1 MASIDDESG
10 SSSKKTI
17 GKRGVTRLQKI
28 HKAKSNGKRIEVQWN
43 SRGQPIKHNSKTF
56 ASFIGVTVRRLVPI
70 SLDNW
75 SAKKNKEAVGVY
87 KQNIW
92 DEIEK
97 AFIIGEE
104 HRAFVYR
111 EAGKLHRAFR
121 TKMARS
127 YLKDSKGGFV
137 KHRPAKYSF
146 CIKQDD
152 WDKFVAQHMT
162 AKFQKVSDEN
172 RERALNPQHLYRK
185 SRLGCAR
192 LEADMVEE
200 SEVGEINRSQVW
212 KAARVNK
219 SGVIDNENVQ
229 RVVDQCEK
237 LTEALSEEER
247 QDLGPTNILFEALNL
262 PNYSGRVRTYGFGV
276 CSRDILPRQNL
287 PTQMDFEKLYGF
299 CNSLKSRL
307 EVLEREK
314 IERDKLDRE
323 KLERQQTEEVE
334 ERQQPKQVSE
344 RLQQPEKVAQR
355 QHLEQVV
362 ERKQPEKVAES
373 RLPSDKGSCNP
384 GSFDN
389 IPEGLFHVNIY
400 LSSPSRCLVARGK
413 LYNTKGNTV
422 HGMTLPPGYVKV
434 NIDVAIVPNAPL
446 PISVEDGDVSM
457 VGQAIG
463 TIVPWPTK
471 LLEFVAECEKIPG
484 QSQNKGNNI
493 QHSVEY
499 SVSSPNKSN
508 KKFKIEESPRVG
520 GSAGIANLPFL
531 DMYVKKMMRVGSLIQ
546 IKMEESIFGEEF
558 LEQLRVESIKE
569 ILDHNWLSA
578 SIITVFSRYLY
589 DKFISPNGLINKFS
603 FISPHVS
610 REDNLGNGIAK
621 ILLKDEEFKD
631 KMILAPCN
639 LGKHWVLLVINL
651 NAEVIYYMDPLN
663 GEPTKHQNFK
673 TKFENALQIYR
684 ANSSSKVP
692 KVSKSKKI
700 SWQKIKCPRQINGV
714 DCGYF
719 VMRFMKEVIMENEF
733 MIPTNYF
740 FDHKCRTYSH
750 DKLTEVKE
758 DWATYVVDDVFGKQE
773 AIILPN

>member
-1 MASIDDESG
+1 
-10 SSSKKTI
+10 
-17 GKRGVTRLQKI
+17 
-28 HKAKSNGKRIEVQWN
+28 
-43 SRGQPIKHNSKTF
+43 
-56 ASFIGVTVRRLVPI
+56 
-70 SLDNW
+70 
-75 SAKKNKEAVGVY
+75 
-87 KQNIW
+87 
-92 DEIEK
+92 
-97 AFIIGEE
+97 
-104 HRAFVYR
+104 
-111 EAGKLHRAFR
+111 
-121 TKMARS
+121 MARS

-172 RERALNPQHLYRK
+172 RERALNPQHPYRK

-192 LEADMVEE
+192 LEADMVKE

-212 KAARVNK
+212 KVARVNK

-262 PNYSGRVRTYGFGV
+262 PNYSGRVRTYGFG
-276 CSRDILPRQNL
+276 
-287 PTQMDFEKLYGF
+287 
-299 CNSLKSRL
+299 
-307 EVLEREK
+307 VLEREK

-384 GSFDN
+384 GSFGN
-389 IPEGLFHVNIY
+389 IPEGLFPVNIY

-434 NIDVAIVPNAPL
+434 NIEVAIVPNVPL

-700 SWQKIKCPRQINGV
+700 SWKKIKCPRQINGV

-719 VMRFMKEVIMENEF
+719 VMRFMKE
-733 MIPTNYF
+733 YF

>member
-10 SSSKKTI
+10 SSSKKTV

-172 RERALNPQHLYRK
+172 RERALNPQHPYRK

-262 PNYSGRVRTYGFGV
+262 PNYSGRVRTYGFG
-276 CSRDILPRQNL
+276 
-287 PTQMDFEKLYGF
+287 
-299 CNSLKSRL
+299 
-307 EVLEREK
+307 
-314 IERDKLDRE
+314 
-323 KLERQQTEEVE
+323 
-334 ERQQPKQVSE
+334 
-344 RLQQPEKVAQR
+344 R

-362 ERKQPEKVAES
+362 ERKKPEKVAES

-384 GSFDN
+384 GSFGN
-389 IPEGLFHVNIY
+389 IPEGLFPVNIY

-434 NIDVAIVPNAPL
+434 NIEVAIVPNAPL

-457 VGQAIG
+457 
-463 TIVPWPTK
+463 
-471 LLEFVAECEKIPG
+471 
-484 QSQNKGNNI
+484 
-493 QHSVEY
+493 
-499 SVSSPNKSN
+499 
-508 KKFKIEESPRVG
+508 
-520 GSAGIANLPFL
+520 
-531 DMYVKKMMRVGSLIQ
+531 
-546 IKMEESIFGEEF
+546 
-558 LEQLRVESIKE
+558 
-569 ILDHNWLSA
+569 
-578 SIITVFSRYLY
+578 
-589 DKFISPNGLINKFS
+589 
-603 FISPHVS
+603 
-610 REDNLGNGIAK
+610 
-621 ILLKDEEFKD
+621 
-631 KMILAPCN
+631 
-639 LGKHWVLLVINL
+639 
-651 NAEVIYYMDPLN
+651 
-663 GEPTKHQNFK
+663 
-673 TKFENALQIYR
+673 
-684 ANSSSKVP
+684 
-692 KVSKSKKI
+692 
-700 SWQKIKCPRQINGV
+700 
-714 DCGYF
+714 
-719 VMRFMKEVIMENEF
+719 
-733 MIPTNYF
+733 YF

>member
-10 SSSKKTI
+10 SSSKKTV
-17 GKRGVTRLQKI
+17 GKHGVTRLQKI

-56 ASFIGVTVRRLVPI
+56 ASFIGVTIRRLVPI
-70 SLDNW
+70 RLDNW

-111 EAGKLHRAFR
+111 EAGKLHRAFK

-172 RERALNPQHLYRK
+172 RERALNPQHPYRK
-185 SRLGCAR
+185 SCLGCAC
-192 LEADMVEE
+192 LEAYMVEE

-247 QDLGPTNILFEALNL
+247 QDLGPTNILFEALNF

-276 CSRDILPRQNL
+276 N
-287 PTQMDFEKLYGF
+287 
-299 CNSLKSRL
+299 
-307 EVLEREK
+307 
-314 IERDKLDRE
+314 IE
-323 KLERQQTEEVE
+323 
-334 ERQQPKQVSE
+334 
-344 RLQQPEKVAQR
+344 
-355 QHLEQVV
+355 
-362 ERKQPEKVAES
+362 
-373 RLPSDKGSCNP
+373 
-384 GSFDN
+384 
-389 IPEGLFHVNIY
+389 
-400 LSSPSRCLVARGK
+400 
-413 LYNTKGNTV
+413 
-422 HGMTLPPGYVKV
+422 
-434 NIDVAIVPNAPL
+434 VAIVPNAPF

-484 QSQNKGNNI
+484 QSQNK
-493 QHSVEY
+493 
-499 SVSSPNKSN
+499 
-508 KKFKIEESPRVG
+508 
-520 GSAGIANLPFL
+520 
-531 DMYVKKMMRVGSLIQ
+531 
-546 IKMEESIFGEEF
+546 
-558 LEQLRVESIKE
+558 ESIKE

-700 SWQKIKCPRQINGV
+700 SWQKIK
-714 DCGYF
+714 
-719 VMRFMKEVIMENEF
+719 VIMENEF

-758 DWATYVVDDVFGKQE
+758 DWATYVVDDVFDV
-773 AIILPN
+773 

>member
-10 SSSKKTI
+10 SSSKKTV

-75 SAKKNKEAVGVY
+75 SAKKNKEVVGVY

-104 HRAFVYR
+104 HPAFVYR
-111 EAGKLHRAFR
+111 EDRKLHRAFR

-172 RERALNPQHLYRK
+172 RERALNPQHPYRK

-262 PNYSGRVRTYGFGV
+262 PNYSGRVRTYGFG
-276 CSRDILPRQNL
+276 
-287 PTQMDFEKLYGF
+287 
-299 CNSLKSRL
+299 
-307 EVLEREK
+307 
-314 IERDKLDRE
+314 
-323 KLERQQTEEVE
+323 
-334 ERQQPKQVSE
+334 
-344 RLQQPEKVAQR
+344 
-355 QHLEQVV
+355 
-362 ERKQPEKVAES
+362 
-373 RLPSDKGSCNP
+373 
-384 GSFDN
+384 
-389 IPEGLFHVNIY
+389 GLFPVNIY

-434 NIDVAIVPNAPL
+434 NIEVAIVPNAPL

-471 LLEFVAECEKIPG
+471 LLEFVVECEKIPG
-484 QSQNKGNNI
+484 QSQNK
-493 QHSVEY
+493 
-499 SVSSPNKSN
+499 
-508 KKFKIEESPRVG
+508 
-520 GSAGIANLPFL
+520 
-531 DMYVKKMMRVGSLIQ
+531 
-546 IKMEESIFGEEF
+546 
-558 LEQLRVESIKE
+558 ESIKE

-758 DWATYVVDDVFGKQE
+758 DWATYVVDDVFDV
-773 AIILPN
+773 

>member
-10 SSSKKTI
+10 SSSKKTV

-152 WDKFVAQHMT
+152 WDKFVTQHMT

-172 RERALNPQHLYRK
+172 RERALNPQHPYRK

-276 CSRDILPRQNL
+276 N
-287 PTQMDFEKLYGF
+287 
-299 CNSLKSRL
+299 
-307 EVLEREK
+307 
-314 IERDKLDRE
+314 IE
-323 KLERQQTEEVE
+323 
-334 ERQQPKQVSE
+334 
-344 RLQQPEKVAQR
+344 
-355 QHLEQVV
+355 
-362 ERKQPEKVAES
+362 
-373 RLPSDKGSCNP
+373 
-384 GSFDN
+384 
-389 IPEGLFHVNIY
+389 
-400 LSSPSRCLVARGK
+400 
-413 LYNTKGNTV
+413 
-422 HGMTLPPGYVKV
+422 
-434 NIDVAIVPNAPL
+434 VAIVPNAPF

-484 QSQNKGNNI
+484 QSQNK
-493 QHSVEY
+493 
-499 SVSSPNKSN
+499 
-508 KKFKIEESPRVG
+508 
-520 GSAGIANLPFL
+520 
-531 DMYVKKMMRVGSLIQ
+531 
-546 IKMEESIFGEEF
+546 
-558 LEQLRVESIKE
+558 ESIKE

-603 FISPHVS
+603 FISPHVL
-610 REDNLGNGIAK
+610 REDNLGNGNIGCCLSS
-621 ILLKDEEFKD
+621 ISMLS
-631 KMILAPCN
+631 
-639 LGKHWVLLVINL
+639 
-651 NAEVIYYMDPLN
+651 
-663 GEPTKHQNFK
+663 
-673 TKFENALQIYR
+673 ALQIYR

-700 SWQKIKCPRQINGV
+700 SWKKIKCPRQINGV

-758 DWATYVVDDVFGKQE
+758 DWATYVVDDVFDV
-773 AIILPN
+773 

>member
-10 SSSKKTI
+10 SSSKKTV
-17 GKRGVTRLQKI
+17 GKHGVTRLQKI

-56 ASFIGVTVRRLVPI
+56 ASFIGVTIRRLVPI
-70 SLDNW
+70 RLDNW

-111 EAGKLHRAFR
+111 EAGKLHRAFK

-172 RERALNPQHLYRK
+172 RERALNPQHPYRK
-185 SRLGCAR
+185 SCLGCAC
-192 LEADMVEE
+192 LEAYMVEE

-247 QDLGPTNILFEALNL
+247 QDLGPTNILFEALNF
-262 PNYSGRVRTYGFGV
+262 PNYSGRVRTYGFG
-276 CSRDILPRQNL
+276 
-287 PTQMDFEKLYGF
+287 
-299 CNSLKSRL
+299 
-307 EVLEREK
+307 
-314 IERDKLDRE
+314 
-323 KLERQQTEEVE
+323 
-334 ERQQPKQVSE
+334 
-344 RLQQPEKVAQR
+344 
-355 QHLEQVV
+355 
-362 ERKQPEKVAES
+362 
-373 RLPSDKGSCNP
+373 
-384 GSFDN
+384 
-389 IPEGLFHVNIY
+389 GLFPVNIY

-422 HGMTLPPGYVKV
+422 HGMMLPPGYVKV
-434 NIDVAIVPNAPL
+434 NIEVAIVPNAPF

-484 QSQNKGNNI
+484 QSQNK
-493 QHSVEY
+493 
-499 SVSSPNKSN
+499 
-508 KKFKIEESPRVG
+508 
-520 GSAGIANLPFL
+520 
-531 DMYVKKMMRVGSLIQ
+531 
-546 IKMEESIFGEEF
+546 
-558 LEQLRVESIKE
+558 ESIKE

-700 SWQKIKCPRQINGV
+700 SWQKIKWLVKLMVLIV
-714 DCGYF
+714 DTF
-719 VMRFMKEVIMENEF
+719 TFLTTNVVPTL
-733 MIPTNYF
+733 MI
-740 FDHKCRTYSH
+740 S
-750 DKLTEVKE
+750 
-758 DWATYVVDDVFGKQE
+758 
-773 AIILPN
+773 

>member
-1 MASIDDESG
+1 MDLQCYNEVAALFMLLRFDLFIIYSKLSKNFAALGSLNKLIEGCGTSITPAHE
-10 SSSKKTI
+10 K
-17 GKRGVTRLQKI
+17 
-28 HKAKSNGKRIEVQWN
+28 
-43 SRGQPIKHNSKTF
+43 
-56 ASFIGVTVRRLVPI
+56 IGVVDEQWIVHQTIPTLGERGEYDHGKDKYDASSTVRV
-70 SLDNW
+70 NVM
-75 SAKKNKEAVGVY
+75 KKLQIVRVVGDGFIVGVRSRWLPVIILRQTLSLTELFTLICDFKKITGCSYSVKNIY
-87 KQNIW
+87 KLW
-92 DEIEK
+92 LLFK

-172 RERALNPQHLYRK
+172 RERALNPQHPYRK

-276 CSRDILPRQNL
+276 CSRDILPRQNR

-384 GSFDN
+384 GSFGN
-389 IPEGLFHVNIY
+389 IPEGLFPVNIY

-413 LYNTKGNTV
+413 LYNTK
-422 HGMTLPPGYVKV
+422 
-434 NIDVAIVPNAPL
+434 
-446 PISVEDGDVSM
+446 DGDVSM

-484 QSQNKGNNI
+484 QSQNK
-493 QHSVEY
+493 
-499 SVSSPNKSN
+499 
-508 KKFKIEESPRVG
+508 
-520 GSAGIANLPFL
+520 AGIANLPFL

-610 REDNLGNGIAK
+610 REDNLGNGIY
-621 ILLKDEEFKD
+621 EF
-631 KMILAPCN
+631 
-639 LGKHWVLLVINL
+639 
-651 NAEVIYYMDPLN
+651 NA
-663 GEPTKHQNFK
+663 
-673 TKFENALQIYR
+673 
-684 ANSSSKVP
+684 
-692 KVSKSKKI
+692 
-700 SWQKIKCPRQINGV
+700 
-714 DCGYF
+714 
-719 VMRFMKEVIMENEF
+719 
-733 MIPTNYF
+733 
-740 FDHKCRTYSH
+740 
-750 DKLTEVKE
+750 
-758 DWATYVVDDVFGKQE
+758 FGS
-773 AIILPN
+773 

>member
-10 SSSKKTI
+10 SSSKKTV

-137 KHRPAKYSF
+137 KHRPTKYSF

-172 RERALNPQHLYRK
+172 RERALNPQHPYRK

-276 CSRDILPRQNL
+276 CSRDILPRQNR

-384 GSFDN
+384 GSFGN
-389 IPEGLFHVNIY
+389 IPE
-400 LSSPSRCLVARGK
+400 
-413 LYNTKGNTV
+413 
-422 HGMTLPPGYVKV
+422 
-434 NIDVAIVPNAPL
+434 
-446 PISVEDGDVSM
+446 
-457 VGQAIG
+457 
-463 TIVPWPTK
+463 
-471 LLEFVAECEKIPG
+471 IPG

-520 GSAGIANLPFL
+520 GSTGIANLPFL

-692 KVSKSKKI
+692 KVLKSKKI

>member
-10 SSSKKTI
+10 SSSKKTV

-172 RERALNPQHLYRK
+172 RERALNPQHPYRK

-192 LEADMVEE
+192 LEVDMVEE
-200 SEVGEINRSQVW
+200 SEVGEINCSQVW

-247 QDLGPTNILFEALNL
+247 QD
-262 PNYSGRVRTYGFGV
+262 
-276 CSRDILPRQNL
+276 
-287 PTQMDFEKLYGF
+287 
-299 CNSLKSRL
+299 
-307 EVLEREK
+307 
-314 IERDKLDRE
+314 
-323 KLERQQTEEVE
+323 
-334 ERQQPKQVSE
+334 
-344 RLQQPEKVAQR
+344 
-355 QHLEQVV
+355 
-362 ERKQPEKVAES
+362 
-373 RLPSDKGSCNP
+373 
-384 GSFDN
+384 
-389 IPEGLFHVNIY
+389 
-400 LSSPSRCLVARGK
+400 
-413 LYNTKGNTV
+413 
-422 HGMTLPPGYVKV
+422 
-434 NIDVAIVPNAPL
+434 
-446 PISVEDGDVSM
+446 
-457 VGQAIG
+457 
-463 TIVPWPTK
+463 
-471 LLEFVAECEKIPG
+471 
-484 QSQNKGNNI
+484 
-493 QHSVEY
+493 
-499 SVSSPNKSN
+499 
-508 KKFKIEESPRVG
+508 
-520 GSAGIANLPFL
+520 
-531 DMYVKKMMRVGSLIQ
+531 
-546 IKMEESIFGEEF
+546 
-558 LEQLRVESIKE
+558 
-569 ILDHNWLSA
+569 
-578 SIITVFSRYLY
+578 
-589 DKFISPNGLINKFS
+589 
-603 FISPHVS
+603 
-610 REDNLGNGIAK
+610 LGNGIAK

-673 TKFENALQIYR
+673 TKFE
-684 ANSSSKVP
+684 K
-692 KVSKSKKI
+692 
-700 SWQKIKCPRQINGV
+700 
-714 DCGYF
+714 
-719 VMRFMKEVIMENEF
+719 
-733 MIPTNYF
+733 
-740 FDHKCRTYSH
+740 
-750 DKLTEVKE
+750 
-758 DWATYVVDDVFGKQE
+758 
-773 AIILPN
+773 